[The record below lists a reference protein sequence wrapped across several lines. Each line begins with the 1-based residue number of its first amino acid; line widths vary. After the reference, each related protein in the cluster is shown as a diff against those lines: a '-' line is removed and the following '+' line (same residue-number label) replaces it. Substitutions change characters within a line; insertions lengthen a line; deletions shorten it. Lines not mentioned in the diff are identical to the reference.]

1 MKVETFRIQIPYP
14 AKETPS
20 WAPKS
25 DRWYQLDQP
34 GYSLPQA
41 FTLLKDKLGAS
52 PDRIL
57 LASPRAS
64 NRTDRDFAAG
74 GASSPSKFVH
84 TLPNIR
90 AVSLLQAMEWSGPL
104 LCLQNDP
111 KTLETALEEAELELA
126 ARPELSCIWVVSF
139 DSEIAEVSFS
149 VVNR

>member
-1 MKVETFRIQIPYP
+1 MTHQAHRIQIPFP
-14 AKETPS
+14 AKETPT

-41 FTLLKDKLGAS
+41 YSLLKEQLGPA
-52 PDRIL
+52 PDMIV
-57 LASPRAS
+57 LASPQAS
-64 NRTDRDFAAG
+64 NHTDRDFAAG

-104 LCLQNDP
+104 LCIQNDP
-111 KTLETALEEAELELA
+111 ATVETALEEAEIELA
-126 ARPELSCIWVVSF
+126 AKPELSRIWVVSF
-139 DSEIAEVSFS
+139 NPLESEVSLT
-149 VVNR
+149 VVSR